1 MGNLMKG
8 IKIAAY
14 VAEIIVAGSVIVELV
29 EKYGG
34 RKKKKTGTATSAS
47 VAGDAT
53 DDNG

>member
-14 VAEIIVAGSVIVELV
+14 VAEIIVAGSVIIELV

-34 RKKKKTGTATSAS
+34 RKKKAETATSAP
-47 VAGDAT
+47 AADKAA
-53 DDNG
+53 DNNG